1 MYILIIDDQ
10 DCYREFLSGLLQG
23 SDCNITISEAS
34 SLKVARAK
42 IQACQHQ
49 YDFVL
54 LDHILPDGKGLDLLR
69 ESKAKHPNLPIAML
83 SAKEDPLLVWQCL
96 ELGASGFIP
105 KNTVLAVLLS
115 AIQLM
120 LAGGRYIPPHI
131 LPHMPMPKNS
141 SNTTDENKRGSLTP
155 RQSEVLELL
164 YLGLSNKDIAHRLD
178 ISEATVKAHI
188 TVVFKMMGVS
198 SRTKLIAQKHNHTEE
213 V

>member
-34 SLKVARAK
+34 SLKIARAK
-42 IQACQHQ
+42 ILECQHQ

-69 ESKAKHPNLPIAML
+69 ETKEQHPDLPIAML

-131 LPHMPMPKNS
+131 LPHMPMPNS
-141 SNTTDENKRGSLTP
+141 SLNTITENKRGQLTP

-164 YLGLSNKDIAHRLD
+164 YLGSSNKDIAHRLN

-198 SRTKLIAQKHNHTEE
+198 SRTKLIAQKHNHTEK

>member
-1 MYILIIDDQ
+1 MHILIIDDQ
-10 DCYREFLSGLLQG
+10 DCYREFLTGILQG
-23 SDCNITISEAS
+23 SDCSITISEAAS
-34 SLKVARAK
+34 IEIARAK
-42 IQACQHQ
+42 VQASQHE

-69 ESKAKHPNLPIAML
+69 ETKNQHPNLPIAML
-83 SAKEDPLLVWQCL
+83 SAKEDPQLAWQCL

-105 KNTVLAVLLS
+105 KNTALAVLLS

-131 LPHMPMPKNS
+131 LPHMPIPNNS
-141 SNTTDENKRGSLTP
+141 SNTADKNKHGQLTP

-164 YLGLSNKDIAHRLD
+164 YLGLSNKIIAHRLD

-188 TVVFKMMGVS
+188 TVIFKLTGVS
-198 SRTKLIAQKHNHTEE
+198 SRTKLIAQKHHYLP
-213 V
+213 

>member
-34 SLKVARAK
+34 SLKIARAK
-42 IQACQHQ
+42 IQECQHQ

-69 ESKAKHPNLPIAML
+69 ESKEQHPNLPIAML

-131 LPHMPMPKNS
+131 LPHMPMPKSS
-141 SNTTDENKRGSLTP
+141 SNTSEKNNRGQLTP

-164 YLGLSNKDIAHRLD
+164 YLGLSNKDIAHRLV

-198 SRTKLIAQKHNHTEE
+198 SRTKLIAQKHTEKL
-213 V
+213 

>member
-10 DCYREFLSGLLQG
+10 DCYREFLTGILQG
-23 SDCNITISEAS
+23 SNCNITISEAAS
-34 SLKVARAK
+34 IEIARTK
-42 IQACQHQ
+42 IQACQHK

-69 ESKAKHPNLPIAML
+69 ETKDQHPNLPIAML
-83 SAKEDPLLVWQCL
+83 SAKEDPHLVWQCL

-131 LPHMPMPKNS
+131 LPHMPMPKNN
-141 SNTTDENKRGSLTP
+141 SNTADETKHGQLTP

-188 TVVFKMMGVS
+188 TVIFKLMGVS
-198 SRTKLIAQKHNHTEE
+198 SRTKLIAQKHHHLS
-213 V
+213 